1 MLSYLLNLS
10 IPVLIYFISNI
21 SILLIQT
28 FLKLRKA
35 LIFKF
40 FLFFLLISVCL
51 EYLFRRGN
59 KILVWLIVLSPFILL
74 ILIILCFLYLF
85 LFNIGKNESLG
96 TRFKNLGNLIN
107 LFKKLLNMDLIN
119 VFKTMISIN

>member
-1 MLSYLLNLS
+1 MISYLLNLS

-21 SILLIQT
+21 CILLVQT
-28 FLKLRKA
+28 FLKLRRKI
-35 LIFKF
+35 IFKF
-40 FLFFLLISVCL
+40 FLFFLLISIFL

-59 KILVWLIVLSPFILL
+59 KILVWLIVLSPLILFV
-74 ILIILCFLYLF
+74 LIILCFLYLF
-85 LFNIGKNESLG
+85 LFNIQKNESLR

-119 VFKTMISIN
+119 VFRTMININ

>member
-1 MLSYLLNLS
+1 MLTYLLNLS

-28 FLKLRKA
+28 FLKLKRK

-40 FLFFLLISVCL
+40 FLFFLLISIFL

-59 KILVWLIVLSPFILL
+59 KILVWLIVLAPLILL
-74 ILIILCFLYLF
+74 ILVIVCFLYLF
-85 LFNIGKNESLG
+85 LFNIGKNETLR

-107 LFKKLLNMDLIN
+107 IFKKLLTMDLFN
-119 VFKTMISIN
+119 VLKTMININ

>member
-1 MLSYLLNLS
+1 MLSYLLKLS

-40 FLFFLLISVCL
+40 FLFFLLISVFL

-59 KILVWLIVLSPFILL
+59 KILVWLVVLSPFILL